1 MTIEEFK
8 EILLKFMQEE
18 QAGQDLILTP
28 EQIAEVEKL
37 KEKRYAR
44 WEWNFGESPECDVV
58 KEERFAGGKL
68 ELHLNI
74 RTGRISD
81 LRIFGDFFGTLPVQ
95 ELAEKLNGRQYR
107 ESDVAAAL
115 EEVDFSQYFLG
126 ISPEE
131 FLECMFS

>member
-1 MTIEEFK
+1 M
-8 EILLKFMQEE
+8 
-18 QAGQDLILTP
+18 
-28 EQIAEVEKL
+28 
-37 KEKRYAR
+37 RC
-44 WEWNFGESPECDVV
+44 GEGTAVCL
-58 KEERFAGGKL
+58 GGKL

-81 LRIFGDFFGTLPVQ
+81 LKFSATSSARCLCR